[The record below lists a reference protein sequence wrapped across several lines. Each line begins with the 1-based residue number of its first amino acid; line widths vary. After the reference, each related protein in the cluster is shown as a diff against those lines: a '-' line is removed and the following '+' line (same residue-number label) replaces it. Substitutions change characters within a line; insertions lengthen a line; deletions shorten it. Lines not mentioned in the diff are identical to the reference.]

1 VEIASFARVSTSKVF
16 AGISPREW
24 QVLGAQAVVD
34 ERVIVRAGFERLKAE
49 KMKWG
54 ILSVNFSSEWIQG
67 ASGVGEGVKI
77 TANSI
82 DEEGL
87 IRGPDV
93 CKGEVMATSDGKL
106 EELKKMIRRLK
117 GSREG
122 KVVYV
127 GDSGT
132 DLECLIEEGIVGVV
146 MSGDGEGSL
155 METLRRVEV
164 EVRHLKNYEELF
176 VGLYWIKDFNE
187 LLQSPLLK

>member
-1 VEIASFARVSTSKVF
+1 M
-16 AGISPREW
+16 
-24 QVLGAQAVVD
+24 LGAQAVVD
-34 ERVIVRAGFERLKAE
+34 ERVTVRAGFERLKAE
-49 KMKWG
+49 KMRWG